1 MVTKTLNIRVNSAII
16 RQLNQQ
22 DYKLCFATG
31 VQSGGRVG
39 YNVIASTNNV
49 ASNITIQWE
58 DSYAIAGSTTSFQ
71 PGALVDMATS
81 TVGIN
86 LGQSYTLPKD
96 FTDGPINDDSSA
108 PKDGIRFVNKTSA
121 AAAVLFKRINGQNA
135 PIYISAM
142 APLPPGVEDITPLS
156 RVAVWF
162 QNEAQTSMMISNLPG
177 GSREMEM
184 SFLTEATLE
193 YTGSGSWVQV

>member
-1 MVTKTLNIRVNSAII
+1 MVTKTLHIRVNPAMI
-16 RQLNQQ
+16 RQFNQQ
-22 DYKLCFATG
+22 GYKLCFATG
-31 VQSGGRVG
+31 VQTGGRVS
-39 YNVIASTNNV
+39 YNVIASTNSV
-49 ASNITIQWE
+49 AANITIQWE
-58 DSYAIAGSTTSFQ
+58 DSYAIAGT
-71 PGALVDMATS
+71 LVDVATN

-86 LGQSYTLPKD
+86 LGQSYTLPQD

-108 PKDGIRFVNKTSA
+108 PKDGIRFVNRTGA

-135 PIYISAM
+135 PIYISAN
-142 APLPPGVEDITPLS
+142 APLPPGTEDITPLS

-184 SFLTEATLE
+184 SFMTEATLE